1 MAERVQ
7 SGVRMWYSSAVGYI
21 ILYIH
26 IYIYIC
32 DGFLHIY
39 IYRFTVIYIYIYRYL
54 HINIFKK
61 YSTCFSRLSFFNRM
75 VLYIL
80 AVPWFSLLSRW

>member
-1 MAERVQ
+1 MVLFG
-7 SGVRMWYSSAVGYI
+7 SWVHNFVYTY
-21 ILYIH
+21 

-39 IYRFTVIYIYIYRYL
+39 IYINLPLFTYIYIYRYL

>member
-26 IYIYIC
+26 IYIC

-39 IYRFTVIYIYIYRYL
+39 I
-54 HINIFKK
+54 
-61 YSTCFSRLSFFNRM
+61 
-75 VLYIL
+75 
-80 AVPWFSLLSRW
+80 